1 MEDMLIGVVD
11 RTVLVFIPDPAS
23 TTGAGKTGLAAA
35 AVTVT
40 YTRVETDNDVV
51 HTDVTSSVN
60 DLSALT
66 DAHND
71 WGWKEVSA
79 TLSKGLYRLDI
90 ADAVFAAGAWY
101 GIVQV
106 TITSGTAA
114 ATPKAFRLIN
124 RNDLTDTAQTG
135 DNFARLGAPAGAS
148 VSADVAA
155 VKSQTAAIETDTQ
168 DIQTRLP
175 AALTADGNI
184 KADTLRVGG
193 TLQTA
198 GDIPARLPAALT
210 ADGNIKA
217 DTLRVGGTL
226 QTAGDIPARLPA
238 ALTAG
243 GNMKSDTLAL
253 SGSTAG
259 ADALEEST
267 EAIAYGT
274 ADGTGATTTV
284 FLSSALTPDSA
295 VNDQFNGRV
304 LIFKSDT
311 TTAALR
317 GQATTIS
324 DYAHTS
330 AEVGTFTVVALTTAP
345 SSGDTFVIL

>member
-1 MEDMLIGVVD
+1 MKVTPGSTDVV
-11 RTVLVFIPDPAS
+11 TYMALVLAS
-23 TTGAGKTGLAAA
+23 DGSDATGL
-35 AVTVT
+35 TVT
-40 YTRVETDNDVV
+40 DF
-51 HTDVTSSVN
+51 
-60 DLSALT
+60 DLQYVRSGATPAAKVDASALGATNSAHADNSAIEVDAT
-66 DAHND
+66 DQP
-71 WGWKEVSA
+71 
-79 TLSKGLYRLDI
+79 GLYRVDWP
-90 ADAVFAAGAWY
+90 DAAFAANAREV
-101 GIVQV
+101 ILTLKHASCRAAHLRVELE
-106 TITSGTAA
+106 TIQG
-114 ATPKAFRLIN
+114 
-124 RNDLTDTAQTG
+124 G

-148 VSADVAA
+148 VSADIAA
-155 VKSQTAAIETDTQ
+155 VKAQTAAIETDTQ
-168 DIQTRLP
+168 DIQNRLP
-175 AALTADGNI
+175 AALTGDGNI

-243 GNMKSDTLAL
+243 GNMKSDALAI

-274 ADGTGATTTV
+274 VDGTGATTTV

-345 SSGDTFVIL
+345 ASGDTFVIL